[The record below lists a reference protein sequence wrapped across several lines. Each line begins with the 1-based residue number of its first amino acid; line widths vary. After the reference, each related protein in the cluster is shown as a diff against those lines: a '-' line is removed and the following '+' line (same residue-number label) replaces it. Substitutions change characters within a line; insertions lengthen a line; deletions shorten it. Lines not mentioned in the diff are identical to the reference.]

1 MPTLD
6 EAIAHFEA
14 VATVSRLNGDNTPD
28 HADYAR
34 YLKQLKWYEA
44 AIASGELV
52 WKKERKNANRTQKIN

>member
-14 VATVSRLNGDNTPD
+14 IADLARANGDATPD

-52 WKKERKNANRTQKIN
+52 WKKKRKPKESING